1 MKNEEVWK
9 NVLPEREIL
18 DKISRGTSVLRE
30 GEEMAHGASGFGCWG
45 KLSSLGVFQMIELGD
60 RLREDLHS
68 IDGIFSTNQLTSKEI
83 RVVST
88 DFPRTIQSVQ
98 CLLVGLF
105 PDGVPNDECIEI
117 DVRHTNKMIPDPQP
131 RRYKLQEQLE
141 KELAMHPDIMSK
153 EEEMC
158 DLAVQ
163 VTEALV
169 DVLADG
175 AATVSFGIGEEKE
188 DINNLDVDV
197 DGAKPLPWG
206 QLSEITKCLRVR
218 DLLPVEISH
227 EMQEMIS
234 EHAAWRWFS
243 LLRHP
248 ILSSIAMDKMISDIL
263 QNARKGRDGSEG
275 FYPLHIYSAHDST
288 LIGLMCALQL
298 EQPSQ
303 WPEYAS
309 ALKIEIF
316 EAEFNDEGQ
325 NGSDDIGNPSNCQRI
340 IRRYCRFSLNGV
352 LLNCTI
358 GGTSLEAVCLDKL
371 SSFLYTRRSDIEV

>member
-9 NVLPEREIL
+9 GVLPEKEIL
-18 DKISRGTSVLRE
+18 EKISKGTKVLRE

-45 KLSSLGVFQMIELGD
+45 KLSSLGVLQMIKLGD

-68 IDGIFSTNQLTSKEI
+68 INGIFSTDQLKTQNL

-105 PDGVPNDECIEI
+105 PDGVPNGECIEI

-131 RRYKLQEQLE
+131 RRYKLQEDLE
-141 KELAMHPDIMSK
+141 KELAMHPDIIRK
-153 EEEMC
+153 EEEMY

-163 VTEALV
+163 VSKALV

-175 AATVSFGIGEEKE
+175 ASAVSFGIGEEKE
-188 DINNLDVDV
+188 GVNDSNVPGVNA
-197 DGAKPLPWG
+197 AKPLPWG

-218 DLLPVEISH
+218 NLLPVEISH
-227 EMQEMIS
+227 EMQEKIS

-243 LLRHP
+243 MLRHP
-248 ILSSIAMDKMISDIL
+248 ILSSIAMDTMVSEII
-263 QNARKGRDGSEG
+263 QNAHKGRDGNEE

-288 LIGLMCALQL
+288 LIGLMCALRL

-316 EAEFNDEGQ
+316 EVECEEENNSSGFK
-325 NGSDDIGNPSNCQRI
+325 R
-340 IRRYCRFSLNGV
+340 IRRYCRFSLNDTI
-352 LLNCTI
+352 LSCTV
-358 GGTSLEAVCLDKL
+358 GGASSEAVCLDEL
-371 SSFLYTRRSDIEV
+371 SSVLYSCRNGIEV